1 MTRKIILGT
10 RGSELARA
18 QARLVEKAIQAAQ
31 PDTKIETRIIMTRGD
46 KARLL
51 ERQTGRKGLFTAEI
65 EQALLGGNVDVAVHS
80 AKDLPSETNPDVE
93 IAAVLPRGP
102 MDDVLVSKHPGGFA
116 SLPQSAIV
124 ATGSVR
130 RKRQLLWK
138 RADLKLVDL
147 RGNVPTRLRK
157 LSDNNWDAIVLARAG
172 LARLSLSPADHEIS
186 FEGRQLSIEI
196 LPVAIFLPA
205 GGQGII
211 ALEVRDNDEN
221 MKAIVD
227 LVNDHKTLLCL
238 RAEREFLR
246 LLHGDCN
253 CPVGVLATIEG
264 DKMKLRA
271 QLFTD
276 QSAAPREA
284 EVEGVHNERERLA
297 VQLLNRLQA
306 PASEQG
312 YGLPD

>member
-1 MTRKIILGT
+1 M
-10 RGSELARA
+10 
-18 QARLVEKAIQAAQ
+18 
-31 PDTKIETRIIMTRGD
+31 
-46 KARLL
+46 LL
-51 ERQTGRKGLFTAEI
+51 ERQAGRKGLFTAEI
-65 EQALLGGNVDVAVHS
+65 ERALLGGDIDIAVHS

-116 SLPQSAIV
+116 SLPQGALI

-138 RADLKLVDL
+138 RADFKLVDL
-147 RGNVPTRLRK
+147 CGNVPTRLRK
-157 LSDNNWDAIVLARAG
+157 LVDNNWDAIVLAQAG
-172 LARLSLSPADHEIS
+172 LARLGLSPIQDEIK
-186 FEGRQLSIEI
+186 FEGRQFFVEI
-196 LPVAIFLPA
+196 LPPEIFLPA

-211 ALEVRDNDEN
+211 ALQVRANDEN

-246 LLHGDCN
+246 LLHGDCD

-284 EVEGVHNERERLA
+284 EAEGTHNERERLA
-297 VQLLNRLQA
+297 AQLLNRLQT

-312 YGLPD
+312 CGLPR